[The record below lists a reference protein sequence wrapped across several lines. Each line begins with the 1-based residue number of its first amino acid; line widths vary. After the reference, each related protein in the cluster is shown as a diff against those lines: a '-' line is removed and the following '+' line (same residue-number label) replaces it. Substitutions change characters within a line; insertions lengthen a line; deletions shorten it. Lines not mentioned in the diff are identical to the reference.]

1 VTSAPEV
8 SAAGAGVAGL
18 VAVVSGAGRGIGSAI
33 TDALLDAGCKVA
45 ALDLVFPADRAE
57 NPDRLDI
64 VCDITDEGQVS
75 AAIAQTESE
84 LGNVAIV
91 VNNAAIIE
99 VAGTEETSIELW
111 QRIMDVNVTGAFIL
125 ARRCLPRMKAA
136 GFGRIINIGSNSG
149 KMGGSSNVVAYA
161 ASKAA
166 LHNLSRAWA
175 TELGPHG
182 ITANTVA
189 ACLIATD
196 MAEKANLAHLVARVP
211 VGRMGTPQEVAWTV
225 LFLADRRSG
234 YINGDVMDLNGGF
247 YLD

>member
-1 VTSAPEV
+1 V
-8 SAAGAGVAGL
+8 STTGVDGL
-18 VAVVSGAGRGIGSAI
+18 VAVVSGAGRGIGNAI
-33 TDALLDAGCKVA
+33 AEQLLQAGCSVA
-45 ALDLVFPADRAE
+45 ALDIAFGPDRIE
-57 NPDRLDI
+57 HQDRLDI
-64 VCDITDEGQVS
+64 VCDITDEQQVNS
-75 AAIAQTESE
+75 AVAQARARFGSVDI
-84 LGNVAIV
+84 L

-99 VAGTEETSIELW
+99 VASTQDTNLVLW
-111 QRIMDVNVTGAFIL
+111 NRIMGVNVTGAFIL
-125 ARRCLPRMKAA
+125 ARACVSQMKTA

-166 LHNLSRAWA
+166 LHNLSHAWA
-175 TELGPHG
+175 TEFGPYG

-196 MAEKANLAHLVARVP
+196 MADKADLAHLVSRVP
-211 VGRMGTPQEVAWTV
+211 VGRMGTPDEVAWVV

-234 YINGDVMDLNGGF
+234 YINGEVMDLNGGF